1 MGALFGG
8 ALVQIRDQVLV
19 VNSAMLNGIYTQ
31 VVTGLLLVG
40 VLEGQGEP
48 VNHAKIGVK
57 LAVALVIALLCWTN
71 RGRERVPR
79 GVFSA
84 ILLLTVSDVAIAV
97 FW

>member
-71 RGRERVPR
+71 RSRERVPR